1 MTGSTTRG
9 LSDTGIRHGG
19 CGNGLAGASRDQR
32 CVCMRVRDNRRP
44 PAVSIPWRLR
54 RRDVSSD
61 LTLAANAWPPAMAT
75 GIYMYVRQLLQGS

>member
-44 PAVSIPWRLR
+44 PAVSIP
-54 RRDVSSD
+54 
-61 LTLAANAWPPAMAT
+61 
-75 GIYMYVRQLLQGS
+75 